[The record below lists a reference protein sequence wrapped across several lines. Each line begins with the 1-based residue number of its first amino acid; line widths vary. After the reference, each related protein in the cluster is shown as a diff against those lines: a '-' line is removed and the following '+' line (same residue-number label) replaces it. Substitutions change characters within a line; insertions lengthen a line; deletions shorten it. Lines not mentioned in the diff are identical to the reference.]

1 MWLIR
6 LLMVLLAVA
15 WSGSGAW
22 AAANGSKI
30 FEKRCSQCHDLPN
43 PKKPPPE
50 GWVKR
55 LDLMAPM
62 AGLSKK
68 EKAEVLS
75 YLLSHSKTAEQAL
88 SVAQERKIFEKK
100 CSLCHSTVRIFTEKL
115 TPESR
120 RHIVL
125 RMKERAPDWISPK
138 DAEAIL
144 DFLQKAKK
152 PVVAMPKLGPKPVK
166 TAGLPPQEVF
176 RARCSACHTL
186 ERVYL
191 KLEEAGPN
199 ADVWTHIVSRMR
211 KKNPEWIS
219 KRDAEKIL
227 TYLQSLRPVRE
238 KNK

>member
-1 MWLIR
+1 MWPIPILA
-6 LLMVLLAVA
+6 VLLALT
-15 WSGSGAW
+15 WGGPQAW
-22 AAANGSKI
+22 AATNGAKI

-43 PKKPPPE
+43 PDKPPPE

-62 AGLSKK
+62 AGLSKE

-88 SVAQERKIFEKK
+88 SVAQERKVFEQK
-100 CSLCHSTVRIFTEKL
+100 CSLCHSTARIFAEKL

-138 DAEAIL
+138 DAEVIL
-144 DFLQKAKK
+144 DFLRKAKK
-152 PVVAMPKLGPKPVK
+152 PVVAMPKVGPKRVE

-176 RARCSACHTL
+176 RTRCSACHTL

-191 KLEEAGPN
+191 KLEEAGPK
-199 ADVWTHIVSRMR
+199 ADVWAHIVSRMR

-219 KRDAEKIL
+219 KQEAEKIL
-227 TYLQSLRPVRE
+227 GYLQSLRPVGDKHR
-238 KNK
+238 